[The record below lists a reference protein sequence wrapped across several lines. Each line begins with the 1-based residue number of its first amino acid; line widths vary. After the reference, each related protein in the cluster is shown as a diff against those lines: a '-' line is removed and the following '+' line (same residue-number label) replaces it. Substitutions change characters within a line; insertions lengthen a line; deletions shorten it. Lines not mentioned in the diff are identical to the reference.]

1 MPDSNILLS
10 IAAVF
15 FFAAFVKGVTGLGF
29 STTALPFLVLSI
41 GLKETLPLLIIPS
54 ILSNLLVMRSAGHFR
69 VSCLRFWPLYIATLP
84 GIFVGLILLK
94 RLDSYTCAAVLGG
107 VLVIYS
113 ALALSNPSFRLT
125 SYSTRWLQT
134 PVGCLTGLL
143 NGMTGSQVVPVVPY
157 LLSLPLERDHFV
169 QASNISF
176 TLSSLVMSLGLTQ
189 LGLMTLETSLIS
201 SFGVILVYTGVQLG
215 TRVRRWMSPSV
226 FRRTVLGL
234 LICLG
239 FSLVV
244 RLIL

>member
-107 VLVIYS
+107 VLIIYS

-125 SYSTRWLQT
+125 SDSAR
-134 PVGCLTGLL
+134 
-143 NGMTGSQVVPVVPY
+143 
-157 LLSLPLERDHFV
+157 
-169 QASNISF
+169 
-176 TLSSLVMSLGLTQ
+176 
-189 LGLMTLETSLIS
+189 
-201 SFGVILVYTGVQLG
+201 
-215 TRVRRWMSPSV
+215 
-226 FRRTVLGL
+226 
-234 LICLG
+234 
-239 FSLVV
+239 
-244 RLIL
+244 